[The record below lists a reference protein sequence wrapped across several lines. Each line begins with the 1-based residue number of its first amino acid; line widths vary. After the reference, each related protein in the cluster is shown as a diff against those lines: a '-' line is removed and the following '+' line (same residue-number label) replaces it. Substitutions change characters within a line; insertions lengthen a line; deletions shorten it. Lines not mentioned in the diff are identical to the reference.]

1 MRLLFGNFEFLL
13 LVIGY
18 DLFVGLEEL
27 NLVSSAMQLMGG
39 ITEHVNHLSDARVKP
54 HINWQTR
61 IGQFYLPNQSGPSN

>member
-1 MRLLFGNFEFLL
+1 MSLLFGNFEFLL

-39 ITEHVNHLSDARVKP
+39 LAKHVNHFGYARVKP

-61 IGQFYLPNQSGPSN
+61 IGQFYLANQSGPSN